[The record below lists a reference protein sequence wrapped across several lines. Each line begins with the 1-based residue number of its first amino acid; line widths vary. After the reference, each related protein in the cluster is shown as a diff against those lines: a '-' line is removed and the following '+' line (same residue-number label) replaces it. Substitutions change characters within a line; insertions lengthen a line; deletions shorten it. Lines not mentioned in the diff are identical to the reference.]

1 VAVCLLFGL
10 IFPATQV
17 IADQEDPSEHQTDRD
32 WGSLII
38 RKGTSIFRNI

>member
-17 IADQEDPSEHQTDRD
+17 IADQEDPRQQQIDRD

-38 RKGTSIFRNI
+38 RKVTSIFRNI